1 MLAGTAQLGDGAMV
15 VNAGRAEA
23 GKGDRGKATA
33 LAAKGGVMK

>member
-1 MLAGTAQLGDGAMV
+1 MSAGTAKLGDGAME
-15 VNAGRAEA
+15 VNVGRAET

>member
-1 MLAGTAQLGDGAMV
+1 MV